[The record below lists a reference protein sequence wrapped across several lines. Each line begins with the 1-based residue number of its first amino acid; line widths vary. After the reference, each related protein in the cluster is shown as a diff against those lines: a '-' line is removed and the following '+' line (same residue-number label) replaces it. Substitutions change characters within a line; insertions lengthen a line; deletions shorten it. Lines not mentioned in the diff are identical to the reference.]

1 MTNDMTEEYYE
12 KHEMERDLGAEVE
25 PYTAEEIDQMYE
37 GLKALKEVV
46 GVPDSKTK
54 G

>member
-1 MTNDMTEEYYE
+1 LTEEYWE
-12 KHEMERDLGAEVE
+12 QHEMDKDRGDQAVE

-46 GVPDSKTK
+46 SGTDSQ